1 MSKYEALHF
10 VDTAQAVWNYS
21 LFTDEDVHAFQHGTH
36 STLYQLFGNKQ
47 IEVLGVH
54 GTYFSVWAPNATA
67 VFVTGNFNHWNN
79 EAHPLKVRLDAS
91 GIGEG
96 FIPHV

>member
-36 STLYQLFGNKQ
+36 STLNQ
-47 IEVLGVH
+47 
-54 GTYFSVWAPNATA
+54 
-67 VFVTGNFNHWNN
+67 
-79 EAHPLKVRLDAS
+79 
-91 GIGEG
+91 
-96 FIPHV
+96 